1 MTTLFSATLVIHA
14 ILHLIGFSQEFNL
27 GYVNRFKYR
36 YAWLNKPIVKKA
48 MGTGW
53 FLACVGLLSTSYFY
67 FTAEEFLFETVGTIS
82 LILSQSLIIM
92 YWAEAKFGTLINS
105 VLLLAIIIAHAYG
118 IA

>member
-1 MTTLFSATLVIHA
+1 MTTLFSATLAIHA

-48 MGTGW
+48 MGIGW
-53 FLACVGLLSTSYFY
+53 FLACVGLLSTAYFY
-67 FTAEEFLFETVGTIS
+67 FTAEESLFEIVGIIS
-82 LILSQSLIIM
+82 VILSQSLIII
-92 YWAEAKFGTLINS
+92 YWAEAKFGTLINC
-105 VLLLAIIIAHAYG
+105 VLLLAIIIARLYG